1 MALIQVNFVS
11 NALKRTVP
19 LQVILPVDKGDG
31 SGFVNGPEQ
40 RYPTL
45 YLLHGL
51 FGNYTDWVSNTRV
64 QMWAEE
70 KNLAVVMPS
79 GDNSFYVDQLG
90 PNNDYGAFIGEEL
103 VELTRRM
110 FPLSRRREQT
120 FIGGLSMGGFGALRN
135 GLKYAETFG
144 GIAALSSALHLFE
157 FAPGDP
163 RREMLMREDACLGD
177 WQQAAASDKNPA
189 VALEELT
196 LRVKAKKAEFP
207 RIYMACGT
215 EDGLLQANRSFRDK
229 LLAAGAPLTSREAP
243 GIHDWNFWD
252 AQLPQVLSWLP
263 LETSA
268 AGLNSGNVHVEK
280 K

>member
-1 MALIQVNFVS
+1 MALIQVNFIS
-11 NALKRTVP
+11 NTLKRTVP

-31 SGFVNGPEQ
+31 SRFLNDPQ
-40 RYPTL
+40 RRYPTL

-51 FGNYTDWVSNTRV
+51 FGNCTDWVSNTRV

-79 GDNSFYVDQLG
+79 GDNSFYVDQPG
-90 PNNDYGAFIGEEL
+90 PNSDYGAFIGEEL

-110 FPLSRRREQT
+110 FPLSRERDET

-135 GLKYAETFG
+135 GLCYADTFG
-144 GIAALSSALHLFE
+144 GIAALSGALHMFE

-163 RREMLMREDACLGD
+163 RREMLVREDACMGD
-177 WQQAAASDKNPA
+177 WQQASVSDKNPA
-189 VALEELT
+189 VALRELS
-196 LRVKAKKAEFP
+196 LRVKAGEAEFP

-215 EDGLLQANRSFRDK
+215 EDGLLGANRSFRDK
-229 LLAAGAPLTSREAP
+229 LLAAGAPLTYREGP
-243 GIHDWNFWD
+243 GAHDWAFWD
-252 AQLPQVLSWLP
+252 AQLPQVLDWLP
-263 LETSA
+263 LESAA
-268 AGLNSGNVHVEK
+268 AGLNSGNVRPEK